1 MTHTAIQSKD
11 YIKNIDF
18 EYVETYSFQQQAYYS
33 DTNRN
38 TGAISWYDSR
48 ITDLKGNLNSSS
60 EKISLFKRTSLDMI
74 KLNHI
79 LETEVTNL
87 PSWMCLPIYRD
98 AIVFYNKAGEIVSVL
113 NICFECSY
121 IENDKGINIDA
132 DESTYGLL
140 KSFLTSKGHKIRS

>member
-33 DTNRN
+33 DATRN
-38 TGAISWYDSR
+38 TVAISWYDNR
-48 ITDLKGNLNSSS
+48 ITDLNGNLDRSS
-60 EKISLFKRTSLDMI
+60 EKISSFRHNSQDMI

-79 LETEVTNL
+79 LETEVANL

-98 AIVFYNKAGEIVSVL
+98 AIIFYNKTGEIVSAL
-113 NICFECSY
+113 NVCFECSY
-121 IENDKGINIDA
+121 MEDDKGININA

-140 KSFLTSKGHKIRS
+140 KSFLISKGHKIRA

>member
-1 MTHTAIQSKD
+1 MTHKAIQSKD
-11 YIKNIDF
+11 YIKDIDF

-33 DTNRN
+33 DTTRD
-38 TGAISWYDSR
+38 TGAISWYDNR
-48 ITDLKGNLNSSS
+48 ITDLNGNLNSSS
-60 EKISLFKRTSLDMI
+60 EKISLLQRAQDMI

-98 AIVFYNKAGEIVSVL
+98 AIVFYNKTGEIISAL
-113 NICFECSY
+113 NVCFECSY
-121 IENDKGINIDA
+121 MENDKGININA

>member
-18 EYVETYSFQQQAYYS
+18 EYVETYPFQQQAYYS
-33 DTNRN
+33 DTTRN
-38 TGAISWYDSR
+38 TGAISWYDNR
-48 ITDLKGNLNSSS
+48 ITDLNGNFDNTS
-60 EKISLFKRTSLDMI
+60 EKISSFQRNSQDVI

-79 LETEVTNL
+79 LEIKVINL
-87 PSWMCLPIYRD
+87 LSWMCLPIYRD
-98 AIVFYNKAGEIVSVL
+98 AIVFYNKTGEIVSAL
-113 NICFECSY
+113 NVCFECSY
-121 IENDKGINIDA
+121 MENDKGININA

>member
-33 DTNRN
+33 DATRN
-38 TGAISWYDSR
+38 TVEISWYDNR
-48 ITDLKGNLNSSS
+48 ITDLNGNLDSSS
-60 EKISLFKRTSLDMI
+60 EKISSFQRNSQDMI

-79 LETEVTNL
+79 LETEVANL

-98 AIVFYNKAGEIVSVL
+98 AIIFYSKNGEIVSAL
-113 NICFECSY
+113 NVCFECSY
-121 IENDKGINIDA
+121 MENDKGININA

>member
-1 MTHTAIQSKD
+1 MTHSAIQSKD

-33 DTNRN
+33 DTTRN
-38 TGAISWYDSR
+38 TGAISWYDNR
-48 ITDLKGNLNSSS
+48 ITDLNGNLDNTS
-60 EKISLFKRTSLDMI
+60 EKISSFQRNSQDVI

-98 AIVFYNKAGEIVSVL
+98 AIVFYNKAGEIVSAL